1 MKSPFYSR
9 ELGNLYFIF
18 LWDCKGSWF
27 KCLVCLLLSWGS
39 GPERLS
45 KCALL
50 ISASAL
56 PICVICTITDYYE
69 NRKGSMLILPVM
81 CLHVKHEAFTKK
93 SLVYSA
99 EGPNLQNFVQMA
111 ERLEHLSGKNECCSA
126 PNPCFNP
133 FTTYVKYIHSNRVMT
148 TYRIGEWHSLRIIQL
163 WLT

>member
-1 MKSPFYSR
+1 MQFQTLPAWGRLIFDPFIHVSR
-9 ELGNLYFIF
+9 GNIYFIF
-18 LWDCKGSWF
+18 LWNCKGSRF

-69 NRKGSMLILPVM
+69 NRKGSMLILPEM

-99 EGPNLQNFVQMA
+99 EGPYLQNWVPHGGVDRAFQGPVVYLDENSWTHKSQRLCSHGRAARAFVRQQWM
-111 ERLEHLSGKNECCSA
+111 L
-126 PNPCFNP
+126 
-133 FTTYVKYIHSNRVMT
+133 
-148 TYRIGEWHSLRIIQL
+148 
-163 WLT
+163 